1 MTVFRTY
8 TTPTS
13 FNQMAEENRAQH
25 LEWVKTQFQLTF
37 YIYAEENEYLSP
49 TKKLFIS
56 RKTMEIVN
64 QKTFTDDAK
73 RRARSYISQLLK
85 EHQQLALAILN
96 PMHIEEN

>member
-13 FNQMAEENRAQH
+13 FNKMAEENRAQH

-37 YIYAEENEYLSP
+37 HIYAEENEYLSP

-73 RRARSYISQLLK
+73 RRARSYIIQLLK
-85 EHQQLALAILN
+85 KHQKEAFANIIQMQL
-96 PMHIEEN
+96 EEN

>member
-25 LEWVKTQFQLTF
+25 LEWVKTQLQLTF
-37 YIYAEENEYLSP
+37 HLYAEENEYLSRS
-49 TKKLFIS
+49 KRLFIS

-64 QKTFTDDAK
+64 QKTFTNKAK
-73 RRARSYISQLLK
+73 IRARSYIIQLLK
-85 EHQQLALAILN
+85 KHQKEAFANIIQ
-96 PMHIEEN
+96 MQIEEN